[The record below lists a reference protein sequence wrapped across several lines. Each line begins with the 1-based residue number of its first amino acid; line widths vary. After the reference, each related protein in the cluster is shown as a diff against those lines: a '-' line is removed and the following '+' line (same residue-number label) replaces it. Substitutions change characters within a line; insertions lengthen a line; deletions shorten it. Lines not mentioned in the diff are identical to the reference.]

1 MSLNEMLAKNNPIG
15 INRKTSESDYEKLV
29 DRNTELFDELK
40 EKEEEINRLKNL
52 CDQYEEEH
60 NTMFVK
66 WQEDIKRMI
75 KAIKH
80 IKENYSNPDGEIWHK
95 DIEKILNIL
104 KGSDKE

>member
-1 MSLNEMLAKNNPIG
+1 MSLNDMLAKNSPIG
-15 INRKTSESDYEKLV
+15 DKRKTSESEYLRLLG
-29 DRNTELFDELK
+29 RNTELVDKIK

-75 KAIKH
+75 KAIEH

-104 KGSDKE
+104 KGEDKE